1 MNIHQVM
8 HYYQK
13 TLDYFK
19 PATIEYF
26 LSQDYEYNDRKNVNR
41 LFYAFIEM
49 CPFPDLFEGMIR
61 KIPPEECIKKIIDRH
76 IDEWKKIVTKVCAY
90 EEEEEEGYE

>member
-26 LSQDYEYNDRKNVNR
+26 LSQDYEYKDRRDVNR

-49 CPFPDLFEGMIR
+49 CPFPELFEGMM
-61 KIPPEECIKKIIDRH
+61 KKVPPEECVVNIINNH
-76 IDEWKKIVTKVCAY
+76 SEEWQKIVTQVCS
-90 EEEEEEGYE
+90 GDD